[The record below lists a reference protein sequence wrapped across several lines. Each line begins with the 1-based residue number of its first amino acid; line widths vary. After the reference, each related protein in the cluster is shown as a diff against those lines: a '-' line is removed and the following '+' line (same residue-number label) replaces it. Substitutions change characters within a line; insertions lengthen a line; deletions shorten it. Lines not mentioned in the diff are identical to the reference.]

1 MTCKKDS
8 QAASGSKR
16 KNCSPAPEPKKA
28 AKGKGKG
35 KAKAKASSPATQVPA
50 STSTG
55 LNAAFWNEMAGN
67 IDRVLATD
75 EFADLATAPALGL
88 EDGGPCLGFSPE
100 LAASSLQRTNKH
112 YCAMSLFSIAN
123 KSPNR
128 APIARA
134 SIDIVKNRLFVLS
147 DGSVQ
152 PNSIQ
157 VTVGIERASLQA
169 GTDLA
174 KPRVFTLI
182 TPEEVLMAFWQMF
195 SQSTHIPGWRI
206 AALSCTMEIIVFED
220 DNDAWR
226 LAANK
231 REETTD
237 FHSALGRTGFQRIFD
252 VITLKQKWKKP

>member
-16 KNCSPAPEPKKA
+16 KNCSPSPEPKKA

-35 KAKAKASSPATQVPA
+35 KAKASSPATQVPA

-55 LNAAFWNEMAGN
+55 LNAAFWMEMAGN
-67 IDRVLATD
+67 IDQVLATD
-75 EFADLATAPALGL
+75 GFADLATAPALGL
-88 EDGGPCLGFSPE
+88 EDGGHGLGFSPE
-100 LAASSLQRTNKH
+100 LVASSLQRTNKH
-112 YCAMSLFSIAN
+112 VCTMSLFQIAN

-134 SIDIVKNRLFVLS
+134 SIDMLKNRLFVLS

-152 PNSIQ
+152 PASIQ
-157 VTVGIERASLQA
+157 VTVGIERGSLQA

-182 TPEEVLMAFWQMF
+182 TPEEVLMAFWLTF
-195 SQSTHIPGWRI
+195 SQSTQLPGWRT
-206 AALSCTMEIIVFED
+206 AALSCTAEILVFED

-237 FHSALGRTGFQRIFD
+237 FHTALGRTGFQRIFD
-252 VITLKQKWKKP
+252 VITLKH